1 MKELPS
7 QEGDRVGAGYP
18 HVERVKVTATPG
30 RGWFRDST
38 FVIYGGGFS
47 WHFSRPL
54 KKDGGHGRLR
64 RTRKVQR
71 TKQIFMIPYA
81 AGILY
86 WPQRTIKI
94 IVWD

>member
-1 MKELPS
+1 MEEFPS

-47 WHFSRPL
+47 WRFSRPL
-54 KKDGGHGRLR
+54 KKDGEHGRLR
-64 RTRKVQR
+64 RTRELVAYKANLHDTLCSQD
-71 TKQIFMIPYA
+71 
-81 AGILY
+81 
-86 WPQRTIKI
+86 
-94 IVWD
+94 IVLTTGGH